1 MPPHRIG
8 GKDMKR
14 DLGNLINTYPA
25 FSPTTVGITGAQSVT
40 GATIDRFGYE
50 SIVFVFTNSTTAHG
64 AQATGITITGKIQ
77 ESVTGSSWADISGA
91 TGYHNVTNTFSRLE
105 VAVADATQLKR
116 YVRGVLTAQIDGA
129 GNFLVVDGIAILGSP
144 KVYPV

>member
-1 MPPHRIG
+1 
-8 GKDMKR
+8 MKR
-14 DLGNLINTYPA
+14 DLGNIITTYPA
-25 FSPTTVGITGAQSVT
+25 FSPTTVGITGNQSVT
-40 GATIDRFGYE
+40 GASIDRFGYE

-64 AQATGITITGKIQ
+64 AQATGVTITGKIQ
-77 ESVTGSSWADISGA
+77 DSSTGTSGWADITISAVGA

-116 YVRGVLTAQIDGA
+116 YVRGVLSAQIDGA
-129 GNFLVVDGIAILGSP
+129 GNFLIVDGIAILGSP